1 MKILVINAGSSTL
14 KFQFVDMEN
23 ESVLAKGNVERINN
37 KAFLRYSNGKEKAI
51 IDKDVV
57 NHKEALDLVLETLTS
72 DRLGVIKDMN
82 EINAF
87 GHRVVN
93 MSDKYF
99 DPIVLNDEIIADFKT
114 LVDFAPLHNYGA
126 ISTMEACVTSY
137 PNIPS
142 VAVFDTGFHKTMPEY
157 VFRYGIPKRYYEDY
171 KIRRYG
177 AHGTSHKYVSA
188 KCAELLGKDIE
199 NSKIITC
206 HIGSGASICAVKNG
220 ECLDTSMGF
229 TPLEGIMMNT
239 RSGDI
244 DPAVIE
250 FICKKDNKTV
260 SEVLQILNKQ
270 SGLLGVNGE
279 YDDMRDI
286 LAHLDNKDV
295 ALSFDMY
302 CYRIKKYIGSYMA
315 AMDGVDA
322 IVFTAGVGEHT
333 PEMREKVLA
342 DMDFFGIKVDH
353 DKNYGVARDE
363 VAQINSADSKVK
375 VFVIPT
381 DEEIMIA
388 RATMELTK

>member
-157 VFRYGIPKRYYEDY
+157 VFRYGTPKRYYEDY